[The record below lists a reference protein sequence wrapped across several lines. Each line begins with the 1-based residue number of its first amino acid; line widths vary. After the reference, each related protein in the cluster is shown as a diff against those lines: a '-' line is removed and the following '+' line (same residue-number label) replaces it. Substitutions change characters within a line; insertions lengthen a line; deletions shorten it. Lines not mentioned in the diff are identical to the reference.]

1 MRRVRSPRG
10 SQSAP
15 REGIR
20 RFGSVQ
26 VMEPHRPSRLA
37 ANPDAPPP
45 KRKRRDALPLDAKWL
60 GQEAVR
66 SLARSD
72 QSRRRLIET
81 LERKL
86 DERCARTEED
96 AGPVRDA
103 IPGIVDALVDRGYVD
118 DHRLATHLFE
128 RGRAAGRSRAQI
140 ERQLFAKGI
149 EPSTLQPCNAR
160 PSNAP
165 TLRRPSLQPSDARP
179 SNAPTLRRSA
189 LQPRTSDSSRSVS
202 GLSSSPLSSP
212 LLELTGR
219 ASHCRA
225 QPRQWWRRWRQTGR
239 TKTRWRRRR
248 RRRSGGCAEC
258 L

>member
-10 SQSAP
+10 GQSAP

-26 VMEPHRPSRLA
+26 VMEPHRPSRIA
-37 ANPDAPPP
+37 ANPDAPPSN
-45 KRKRRDALPLDAKWL
+45 RKRRDALPLDAKWL
-60 GQEAVR
+60 EDEAVR

-96 AGPVRDA
+96 AQPVRAA

-149 EPSTLQPCNAR
+149 EPSTLQQIERDRSEEATGAR
-160 PSNAP
+160 ADEGGSFAHTDEVEAAFRVARKKKLGPFCPDPDERIAQRQRH
-165 TLRRPSLQPSDARP
+165 LGFLARRGFSSDVAHHVI
-179 SNAPTLRRSA
+179 
-189 LQPRTSDSSRSVS
+189 D
-202 GLSSSPLSSP
+202 
-212 LLELTGR
+212 
-219 ASHCRA
+219 
-225 QPRQWWRRWRQTGR
+225 
-239 TKTRWRRRR
+239 
-248 RRRSGGCAEC
+248 AETAE
-258 L
+258 